1 MRAAE
6 MFKSYPKMKNELLVL
21 EFKLRAFQG
30 IAHDDVIESMNYSKP
45 QGERVQDSRISDK
58 TGKTAI
64 YYRKIAEKL
73 DDEYFDAL
81 LERYLYLK
89 EALELFEFLVSGLS
103 GRLPDFIRDRVMEQ
117 MSWTELMEKYCI
129 SYSAVGKY
137 RKKAEKELDR
147 LYEFRDEVDTE
158 YMLS

>member
-6 MFKSYPKMKNELLVL
+6 MFKSYPRMKRELLVL
-21 EFKLRAFQG
+21 EFKIHDFQG
-30 IAHDDVIESMNYSKP
+30 IAHEDVIESMNYSKP

-89 EALELFEFLVSGLS
+89 EELELFEFPGFRTQRQTA
-103 GRLPDFIRDRVMEQ
+103 GIHPGQGDGAD
-117 MSWTELMEKYCI
+117 ELGGTY
-129 SYSAVGKY
+129 GKI
-137 RKKAEKELDR
+137 
-147 LYEFRDEVDTE
+147 LYQ
-158 YMLS
+158 L

>member
-6 MFKSYPKMKNELLVL
+6 MFKSYPKMKNEFLVL

-30 IAHDDVIESMNYSKP
+30 IAHDDVIESMNYYKP

-89 EALELFEFLVSGLS
+89 EELELFEFLVSGLS

-147 LYEFRDEVDTE
+147 LYKFRDEVDTE